1 MKAYIAC
8 LEALEQGNMSSFM
21 IIKPSLVCF
30 FYSTSKIEN
39 DQNDQQGYVVIYF
52 LLICFENYLLNNFV
66 GLREKDKK
74 SEPLNL

>member
-52 LLICFENYLLNNFV
+52 LLICFENKLNNFV
-66 GLREKDKK
+66 GLREKVKK
-74 SEPLNL
+74 SEPFNV